1 MLGAAACPWLTLGS
15 VSSVKFP
22 FHSKGRRGLLDRHV
36 HSPASACQHS
46 HPAHPAMGDFTACP
60 ELKHKY
66 GNCTGRQGI
75 PVSSRLKNNSR
86 FMKHKGKFTN
96 EQGLSRKALKQGRQ
110 CLCLPKCRKMLG
122 SCRTLCCFVQA
133 HAMLNPL
140 PLKI

>member
-1 MLGAAACPWLTLGS
+1 MSVAHTGLGELREIP
-15 VSSVKFP
+15 VSQQ
-22 FHSKGRRGLLDRHV
+22 GQEWIAGQTRMDTHV
-36 HSPASACQHS
+36 HSPAPACQHS
-46 HPAHPAMGDFTACP
+46 HPVHPAMGDFTACP

-66 GNCTGRQGI
+66 GNYTGREGI

-110 CLCLPKCRKMLG
+110 CLCLPKCRKRLG
-122 SCRTLCCFVQA
+122 SCRTLSSFVQA

-140 PLKI
+140 SLKI